1 MYTDIV
7 TFSISDDVYYTVL
20 FTIMTN
26 IVIAI
31 IVLNILACKYK
42 KYSNILALDALFLF
56 VAFIL
61 YFSFPDWL

>member
-31 IVLNILACKYK
+31 IVRNILACKYK
-42 KYSNILALDALFLF
+42 KYSNILALDILFLF